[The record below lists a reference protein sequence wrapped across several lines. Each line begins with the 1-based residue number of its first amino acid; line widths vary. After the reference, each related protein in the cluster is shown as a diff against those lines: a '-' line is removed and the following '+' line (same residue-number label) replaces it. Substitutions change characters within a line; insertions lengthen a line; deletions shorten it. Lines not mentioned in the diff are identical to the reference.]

1 MRRYELYFK
10 NQCAGFVCQH
20 ERVIMPRI
28 GIGTLILLAALVLP
42 RSGMAKTAAPI
53 SQMYGEGG
61 DVCTDKKAPLLT
73 AGELFTISILP
84 EVSCFDSPKQSYIQ
98 IEWISI
104 AEVLDNATTDS
115 GRLVEADAGG
125 FEELSCDFSESS
137 MSGSFLLKAYG
148 LGIGCFEKLPPQGT
162 VDMQPQLAF
171 ASK

>member
-1 MRRYELYFK
+1 
-10 NQCAGFVCQH
+10 
-20 ERVIMPRI
+20 MPRI
-28 GIGTLILLAALVLP
+28 GIGTLILLAVLVLP

-61 DVCTDKKAPLLT
+61 EVCTDKKALLLT

-84 EVSCFDSPKQSYIQ
+84 EASCFDSPKQSYIQ

-104 AEVLDNATTDS
+104 AEVLDNGTTDS
-115 GRLVEADAGG
+115 GCLVEADAGG
-125 FEELSCDFSESS
+125 FEELSCDFSGSS

-148 LGIGCFEKLPPQGT
+148 LGIGCFKKLPPQGT

-171 ASK
+171 ASR

>member
-1 MRRYELYFK
+1 
-10 NQCAGFVCQH
+10 
-20 ERVIMPRI
+20 MPRI

-42 RSGMAKTAAPI
+42 RGGMAKSAAPI

-73 AGELFTISILP
+73 AGELELFTISILP
-84 EVSCFDSPKQSYIQ
+84 EAGCFDSPKQSYIQ

-104 AEVLDNATTDS
+104 AEVLGNATADS
-115 GRLVEADAGG
+115 GCLVEADAGG
-125 FEELSCDFSESS
+125 FEELSCDFSGSS
-137 MSGSFLLKAYG
+137 MSVLFLLKAYG

>member
-1 MRRYELYFK
+1 
-10 NQCAGFVCQH
+10 
-20 ERVIMPRI
+20 MPRTRI

-42 RSGMAKTAAPI
+42 RDGMAKTAAPI

-61 DVCTDKKAPLLT
+61 DVCTDKDKKVLLLT
-73 AGELFTISILP
+73 AGELFTISILS
-84 EVSCFDSPKQSYIQ
+84 EANCFDSPKQSYIQ

-104 AEVLDNATTDS
+104 AEVLNNATTDR

-125 FEELSCDFSESS
+125 FEELSCDFSGSS
-137 MSGSFLLKAYG
+137 MSGSFLLKVYG
-148 LGIGCFEKLPPQGT
+148 LGIGCFEKLPPQGM

>member
-1 MRRYELYFK
+1 
-10 NQCAGFVCQH
+10 
-20 ERVIMPRI
+20 MPRI
-28 GIGTLILLAALVLP
+28 GIGTLILLAVLVLP
-42 RSGMAKTAAPI
+42 RGGMAKTAAPI

-73 AGELFTISILP
+73 AGELFTISISS
-84 EVSCFDSPKQSYIQ
+84 EAGCFDSPKQSCIQ

-125 FEELSCDFSESS
+125 FEELSCDFSGSS
-137 MSGSFLLKAYG
+137 MSVLFLLKAHG

-162 VDMQPQLAF
+162 VDIQPQLAF